1 MFAKGARALR
11 QYDHDIMKWWEDF
24 CSRPPFS
31 KDADVTLLMLL
42 GVSACF
48 SAAEDGTAELPFDPV
63 SGVLR
68 PEQWQRWLDWDPVRM
83 VPGYA
88 EAVRSL
94 RAVWVDAGTRDESY
108 LDLGAEAF
116 RAEVAK
122 AGLPEDRLH
131 FELFEAG
138 HAGIEYRYPLSLAW
152 LAERL
157 AR

>member
-1 MFAKGARALR
+1 
-11 QYDHDIMKWWEDF
+11 MKWWEDF
-24 CSRPPFS
+24 GSRPPFS
-31 KDADVTLLMLL
+31 KDTDSTLLMLL
-42 GVSACF
+42 GLSACF
-48 SAAEDGTAELPFDPV
+48 SAADDGTAELPFDPV

-83 VPGYA
+83 VPHGA
-88 EAVRSL
+88 GAVRSL

-116 RAEVAK
+116 RAEVTK

-138 HAGIEYRYPLSLAW
+138 HGGIDYRYPLSLAW
-152 LAERL
+152 LSGRL

>member
-1 MFAKGARALR
+1 
-11 QYDHDIMKWWEDF
+11 
-24 CSRPPFS
+24 
-31 KDADVTLLMLL
+31 
-42 GVSACF
+42 
-48 SAAEDGTAELPFDPV
+48 
-63 SGVLR
+63 
-68 PEQWQRWLDWDPVRM
+68 M